1 MILVCTA
8 FRTCVSSLYDT
19 RFSWTWS
26 EFEDLYQTSL
36 VHKKWDWSLLLQLSH
51 HLRQVQMYQQPGPTP
66 NYRQHDFT
74 FTPDQSQIYNGGDH
88 KTQGVR
94 FKPKNRLNDPVFLI
108 FFVLQVRLLSF
119 HLPYKAT
126 VFVVSRI
133 HRFVWH
139 SPDNMDITRR
149 FGGRPWCGWR
159 SNGQSSY
166 IEQVL
171 HFILTFLLLYFC
183 Q

>member
-1 MILVCTA
+1 
-8 FRTCVSSLYDT
+8 
-19 RFSWTWS
+19 
-26 EFEDLYQTSL
+26 
-36 VHKKWDWSLLLQLSH
+36 
-51 HLRQVQMYQQPGPTP
+51 MYQQPGPTP

-183 Q
+183 QQEHRLSTSSDYCCSSLFFSRLSHLDSHIHQNHYAHHPGSYDFA